1 MRRAATLILLS
12 FLCGCDASPPE
23 RSPGPAP
30 APWFVDEAADRGIG
44 FVWNSGATG
53 DLLMPEIIG
62 GGAGL
67 VDIDGDGD
75 LDLYLVQA
83 HGDVNRLLRN
93 DGGHFTDMTT
103 SSGVGD
109 AGYGMGLAVGDYDND
124 GDNDLYITN
133 VGPNVLLRNN
143 GDSTFSDVS
152 TDAGVGDP
160 GWGAGTVFA
169 DLDRDGDLDLYAAN
183 YLVWSPDL
191 SLDCY
196 TPRGILDYC
205 SPENFLAPAR
215 DLLYR
220 NNGDGTFTDMAE
232 AAGIGGRLGTGLGV
246 LANDYTGDGLID
258 IFVANDGMPD
268 QLWKND
274 GDWSFTDIGLIAGC
288 AVDDEGKSKAGM
300 GVTST
305 DIDSDGDLDIL
316 VCNLYGESDSL
327 FRNDGDYFTD
337 ITAAGG
343 VRAATQH
350 ATRFGLGWVDFDN
363 DGNLD
368 LFEANGGVQR
378 LPHPTT
384 DDPYAEENHLLV
396 GEGLYW
402 RKHPLGD
409 GLVNDIILTSRA
421 AAFGDIDGDGGM
433 DIVVINK
440 DAPANLLMNIAPDRG
455 NWVRLHVRDEHNRD
469 AIGAWVS
476 WRQGGIR
483 HTTPVQAGWSYLAS
497 NDPATHIGLG
507 EEETCEEVEI
517 RWMDTSV
524 ESFGSLPAGRSHTLR
539 RGAGR
544 TLN

>member
-1 MRRAATLILLS
+1 LLL
-12 FLCGCDASPPE
+12 FACDSPPPE
-23 RSPGPAP
+23 QRSEPA
-30 APWFVDEAADRGIG
+30 ADPWFVDEAADRGID
-44 FVWNSGATG
+44 FTWNSGAAG

-62 GGAGL
+62 GGGGL
-67 VDIDGDGD
+67 VDVDGDGD

-83 HGDVNRLLRN
+83 SDDVNRLLRN
-93 DGGHFTDMTT
+93 DNGHFTDITPD
-103 SSGVGD
+103 SGAGD

-124 GDNDLYITN
+124 GDSDLYITN
-133 VGPNVLLRNN
+133 VGPNVLLQNN
-143 GDSTFSDVS
+143 GDGTFVDV
-152 TDAGVGDP
+152 TAYAGVGDA

-169 DLDRDGDLDLYAAN
+169 DLDCDGDLDLYAAN
-183 YLVWSPDL
+183 YLVWSPEL

-196 TPRGILDYC
+196 SPHGILDYC

-215 DLLYR
+215 DLLYQ
-220 NNGDGTFTDMAE
+220 NNGDGTFADMAE

-246 LANDYTGDGLID
+246 LANDYTGDGLVD

-268 QLWKND
+268 QLWRNN
-274 GDWSFTDIGLIAGC
+274 GDWTFTDIGLIAGC
-288 AVDDEGKSKAGM
+288 AVDDEGTSKAGM

-337 ITAAGG
+337 ITAAAG

-363 DGNLD
+363 DGHLD

-378 LPHPTT
+378 LPSPAT
-384 DDPYAEENHLLV
+384 DDPYAEENHLLI

-409 GLVNDIILTSRA
+409 GIANDIILTSRG

-433 DIVVINK
+433 DVVVINK
-440 DAPANLLMNIAPDRG
+440 DAPANLLMNIAPNRG
-455 NWVRLHVRDEHNRD
+455 SWVRLHVIDERNRD

-476 WRQGGIR
+476 WRQGGQR
-483 HTTPVQAGWSYLAS
+483 HTAPVQAGWSYLAS
-497 NDPATHIGLG
+497 NDPAAHIGLG
-507 EEETCEEVEI
+507 SEELCEEVLV

-539 RGAGR
+539 RGTGR
-544 TLN
+544 TLH